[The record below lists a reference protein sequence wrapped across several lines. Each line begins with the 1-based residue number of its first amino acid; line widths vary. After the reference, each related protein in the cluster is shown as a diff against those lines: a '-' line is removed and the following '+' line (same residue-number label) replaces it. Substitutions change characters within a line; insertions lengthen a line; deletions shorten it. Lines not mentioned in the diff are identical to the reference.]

1 MGKKLSI
8 IISRMEWFW
17 YAGRMEAVA
26 RSEGGTTETR
36 TTSEQPEIPAQKNS
50 GIKNVSVTLVTKG
63 KKMSRLPLQKQK
75 ENNIQ
80 PWK

>member
-8 IISRMEWFW
+8 IISREEWFW